1 MRRILIIDDDPL
13 FLDTLR
19 KSINQDFP
27 ALEVITHS
35 NPVAGLRDIGP
46 DIDLLLIDLEMP
58 GMDGSKLLHYAK
70 HRGVDK
76 SRIIVLSGCDAEDLH
91 RIFPMGT
98 CLAVLN
104 KHEARQRQVLRMVLA
119 SMQTGGGKTP
129 TGKRAADKNKQR
141 V

>member
-19 KSINQDFP
+19 QSIHQDFP
-27 ALEVITHS
+27 ALEVLTHS
-35 NPVAGLRDIGP
+35 NPVSGLRDIGP

-70 HRGVDK
+70 QRGVDK
-76 SRIIVLSGCDAEDLH
+76 SRIIVLSARDAEDLH

-104 KHEARQRQVLRMVLA
+104 KHDARQRQVLRMVLA
-119 SMQTGGGKTP
+119 SVQTGDETP
-129 TGKRAADKNKQR
+129 PADKSEQQA
-141 V
+141 